1 MATEAVKQGE
11 NMRLAV
17 REVMLNTLRDRELSL
32 A

>member
-1 MATEAVKQGE
+1 MAAEAVKQGG